1 MIIRLATIILIVL
14 ATLRPGT
21 LAATDLSTPV
31 GRVDSLLSE
40 YDKARKAG
48 KAALGREILSLCL
61 ADDQLFHLDR
71 QPDRD
76 MPPDTLNLLV
86 WMAAER
92 YYYNNSYFKESLSL
106 IDKAL
111 PLSSGNNPEYRAT
124 LLCDR
129 GYCLFKTSRNKEA
142 SDTEL
147 EAERF
152 SKRHGLLLPLARSY
166 NYLAIINLSLG
177 CLDEAKHFVQ
187 KAIDTDR
194 QTGSNQNT
202 HNYLGIACEVYN
214 VAKQPDI
221 AIRYGHQAVESAR
234 AIGYDAG
241 VVNHLSQLSYAYN
254 RKGNLQQALAM
265 SQEAVR
271 TVEKMEVVD
280 RNLLAISLEYVA
292 FNLLD
297 MKRGSEAV
305 PYIRRAIALQ
315 EELGNYRSVCYDHL
329 SLAEALEA
337 ESPHESNKAMHRY
350 AVMLD
355 SLHHAEMHEALS
367 NANAAL
373 HNDELQEANEENLR
387 RERVMIIIAVAGVLL
402 LSGVIAV
409 LAYIGRQRKFTQQA
423 TAQLQADREAFYTN
437 VTHEVRTPLTVILGL
452 VQQLRAAEKDAAKR
466 DTIAIIERNGQSLL
480 TLVNQLL
487 DISKLASDNSQFS
500 WQEGDVAAYVEMVG
514 ERYRPLAAMS
524 GVDLVYQGPSCPVH
538 TFFVADAMQKMVGNL
553 LSNAI
558 KFTPQGGRVTVSV
571 SPEAKKYLVSVS
583 DTGVGIPP
591 EDIAHL
597 FEPFYQGAHH
607 NRTGTGVG
615 LSLVSQ
621 LAKAL
626 DGEVEV
632 SSTPGEKTVFTIHLP
647 LKEHLSAG
655 DRLITAPGR
664 PDVQLPFSQ
673 VPVQADKQSEQVALD
688 SSADEGRTRILV
700 VEDNAD
706 VSAFIGSVLRENYAV
721 AYASDGAEGERKA
734 TEWMPDL
741 IVTDVMMPEV
751 DGLQLCRRLRSS
763 EKTNHIPI
771 IIITARTADSDRLSG
786 FEAGAEA
793 YLSKPF
799 LAEELLLRISKLLEQ
814 RRLLQQKFQRSLA
827 VSTEKVQDPPSAPEP
842 VAPSATI
849 YERNLSEANS
859 GFLRKVDEA
868 IYRLMPEG
876 KLDVQD
882 VAAAVFLSR
891 SQFGRK
897 LRAVMDMS
905 PSDYINDV
913 RLNEVKRLLHSQP
926 PLPLLE
932 IALRTGF
939 SDHSHLSHAFRRKF
953 GVSPTQYIRQDE
965 TGSLSPT

>member
-1 MIIRLATIILIVL
+1 MIARLATVILFLFAVL
-14 ATLRPGT
+14 QPDTQ
-21 LAATDLSTPV
+21 AATSSTAPTHN
-31 GRVDSLLSE
+31 VDSLLSVYE
-40 YDKARKAG
+40 KAKKADKATQ
-48 KAALGREILSLCL
+48 GRQILSVCL
-61 ADDQLFHLDR
+61 ADDQLFHIDR
-71 QPDRD
+71 QPDKS
-76 MPPDTLNLLV
+76 MPLDTLNLLV

-111 PLSSGNNPEYRAT
+111 PLSSGNDPEYHAT

-129 GYCLFKTSRNKEA
+129 GYCLFKTGHNKEA
-142 SDTEL
+142 TDAEL

-152 SKRHGLLLPLARSY
+152 SKRHNLLLPLARSY

-194 QTGSNQNT
+194 LTGSDQNT

-214 VAKQPDI
+214 VAKEPDI
-221 AIRYGHQAVESAR
+221 AIRYGHQAVDAAR

-297 MKRGSEAV
+297 MKRNSEAV

-329 SLAEALEA
+329 SLAEALEVDY
-337 ESPHESNKAMHRY
+337 PHESNKAMHRY

-373 HNDELQEANEENLR
+373 HNEELQEANEESQR
-387 RERVMIIIAVAGVLL
+387 RERLIAITAVAGILL
-402 LSGVIAV
+402 LLGVIAV
-409 LAYIGRQRKFTQQA
+409 LAYINRLRKRTQQA
-423 TAQLQADREAFYTN
+423 TKRLQADRETFYTN

-452 VQQLRAAEKDAAKR
+452 AQQMRTAEEDAAKR
-466 DTIAIIERNGQSLL
+466 DSLAIIERNGQSLL

-487 DISKLASDNSQFS
+487 DISKLTSDNCQFS
-500 WQEGDVAAYVEMVG
+500 WQEGDVAAFVEMIV
-514 ERYRPLAAMS
+514 ERYRPLAAMN
-524 GVDLVYQGPSCPVH
+524 GINLIYQGPSLPIQ

-553 LSNAI
+553 LSNAL
-558 KFTPQGGRVTVSV
+558 KFTPKGGTVSV
-571 SPEAKKYLVSVS
+571 SVSSETKKYLVSVT
-583 DTGVGIPP
+583 DTGIGIQP

-597 FEPFYQGAHH
+597 FEPFYQGANHT
-607 NRTGTGVG
+607 RTGTGVG
-615 LSLVSQ
+615 LSLVNQ
-621 LAKAL
+621 LAKAQS
-626 DGEVEV
+626 GQVEV
-632 SSTPGEKTVFTIHLP
+632 SSTPGVKTIFSIHLP
-647 LKEHLSAG
+647 LKEHLSDG
-655 DRLITAPGR
+655 DRLATATSLS
-664 PDVQLPFSQ
+664 DVQIPLSQ
-673 VPVQADKQSEQVALD
+673 IPVQTDRQPEMALGD
-688 SSADEGRTRILV
+688 HSGEDERTRILV

-706 VSAFIGSVLRENYAV
+706 VSAFIGSVLGENYAV
-721 AYASDGAEGERKA
+721 AYASDGAEGVQKA

-751 DGLQLCRRLRSS
+751 DGLELCRRIRSS

-771 IIITARTADSDRLSG
+771 IIITARTTDSDRLSG

-793 YLSKPF
+793 YLCKPF
-799 LAEELLLRISKLLEQ
+799 LAEELLLRVSKLLEQ
-814 RRLLQQKFQRSLA
+814 RRLLQQKFKLSMA
-827 VSTEKVQDPPSAPEP
+827 VTKEEKKDSSPTAQET
-842 VAPSATI
+842 TI

-859 GFLRKVDEA
+859 AFLRKVDEA
-868 IYRLMPEG
+868 ILRLMPEG

-897 LRAVMDMS
+897 LRAVVDMS

-913 RLNEVKRLLHSQP
+913 RLNEVLRLLRVQP

-939 SDHSHLSHAFRRKF
+939 SDHAHLTHAFRRKF
-953 GVSPTQYIRQDE
+953 GMPPSQYIRQSNAD
-965 TGSLSPT
+965 